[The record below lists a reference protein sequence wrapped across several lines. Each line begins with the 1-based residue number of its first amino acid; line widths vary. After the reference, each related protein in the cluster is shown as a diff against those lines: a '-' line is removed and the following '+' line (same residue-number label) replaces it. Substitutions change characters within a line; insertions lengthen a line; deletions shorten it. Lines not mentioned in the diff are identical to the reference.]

1 MLTIFWHCDFRR
13 FSSRTAAGSAISA
26 TKRQRFWPK
35 ILAPKG
41 LAMLIRGEI
50 VGVWGGMADAVRIPA
65 IALASLPTLLL
76 GGCLALIGP

>member
-1 MLTIFWHCDFRR
+1 MLRQTRLEERR
-13 FSSRTAAGSAISA
+13 VRGLGNKPSMV
-26 TKRQRFWPK
+26 
-35 ILAPKG
+35 LAENRRSKG

-50 VGVWGGMADAVRIPA
+50 VGVQGGMADAVRIPA